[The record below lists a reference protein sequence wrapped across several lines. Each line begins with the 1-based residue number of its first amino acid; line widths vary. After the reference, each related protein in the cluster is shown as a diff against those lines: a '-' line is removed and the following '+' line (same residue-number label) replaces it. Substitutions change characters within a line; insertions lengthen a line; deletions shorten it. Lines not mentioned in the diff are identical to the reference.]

1 MLRALICVRRRG
13 EPCACIKLLIPPQPH
28 DPLYGDSM
36 PFLDRQHEMEALA
49 RLRQSGLR
57 ATVPRLMIFT
67 TLAQHAEGLTAQ
79 GVIQALNAQW
89 SGLPQSSTYATLARM
104 ETAGL
109 LSRHVPT
116 LPDARRRGTRLE
128 CVWRVRSNTAPVR
141 AVSLN

>member
-1 MLRALICVRRRG
+1 MA
-13 EPCACIKLLIPPQPH
+13 
-28 DPLYGDSM
+28 
-36 PFLDRQHEMEALA
+36 FLDRQHELVALA

-79 GVIQALNAQW
+79 GVIQALNEQW

-109 LSRHVPT
+109 VSRHVPV
-116 LPDARRRGTRLE
+116 LPHERRRGTRLE
-128 CVWRVRSNTAPVR
+128 CIWRVRANTAPDG
-141 AVSLN
+141 AVGLN